1 MDQQNELSKV
11 LLTSLS
17 VLNRYERTHA
27 GCSNAKY
34 KQPHLS
40 SMLHALRDVT
50 KVGRVFPIPQKSIFN

>member
-17 VLNRYERTHA
+17 VLNRYERTLA
-27 GCSNAKY
+27 GCSNVKCR
-34 KQPHLS
+34 QPHLL